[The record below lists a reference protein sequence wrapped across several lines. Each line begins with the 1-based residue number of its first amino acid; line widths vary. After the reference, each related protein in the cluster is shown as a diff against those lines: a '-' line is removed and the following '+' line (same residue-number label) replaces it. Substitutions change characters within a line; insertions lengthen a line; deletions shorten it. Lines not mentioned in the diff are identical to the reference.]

1 MQRSKV
7 ILGDLHQK
15 LNSKEYLDILFDQV
29 IPVCGNFP
37 EKMDLVILGD
47 IYDGKAIIRSEIQNC
62 FSDFL
67 LRISD
72 YFEKIYLLVGNHDL
86 ENLQKKETSLNV
98 FKRFHDKV
106 VVIDRP
112 VAVEEILMC
121 PYIHDQNE
129 FKQTI
134 DSYCSSG
141 MIKYLFLHQGFNG
154 FEYREGIVC
163 DDAVEI
169 NILPPEAKIVFS
181 GHFHK
186 PQQLGNFIYV
196 GSCWSQSFGEANQ
209 QKRFFVLTKDG
220 GIEEHNISGLPR
232 HLIFN
237 LEVESQEEFQSE
249 LTNIS
254 KDIKEEDI
262 VKLSITAPKET
273 VDKVGSVILPGGLEG
288 RVSLQVQFFLKED
301 KPEILIDD
309 SLNPIDM
316 LYQYIDLNKEQFK
329 NIDTKKIKLLGK
341 KYLQSC
347 EGVEGA

>member
-1 MQRSKV
+1 MPQVNIHVLLAEETYDQCFDVLNDRLTDFRLANLNAVTFLWLKPKGKRNKLTQIKSLSKLSKLTNYALDNGIIFGLDSCSAKNFLKSIKQRP
-7 ILGDLHQK
+7 
-15 LNSKEYLDILFDQV
+15 EYDRLKDYVEPCESTLFSYYINV
-29 IPVCGNFP
+29 EGKGFP
-37 EKMDLVILGD
+37 CSFAEEA
-47 IYDGKAIIRSEIQNC
+47 YDGI
-62 FSDFL
+62 DFAQIDDFIEEVWEDVDTVEF
-67 LRISD
+67 R
-72 YFEKIYLLVGNHDL
+72 EKL
-86 ENLQKKETSLNV
+86 ENL
-98 FKRFHDKV
+98 HKV
-106 VVIDRP
+106 NGIRS
-112 VAVEEILMC
+112 C
-121 PYIHDQNE
+121 P
-129 FKQTI
+129 
-134 DSYCSSG
+134 
-141 MIKYLFLHQGFNG
+141 
-154 FEYREGIVC
+154 
-163 DDAVEI
+163 
-169 NILPPEAKIVFS
+169 
-181 GHFHK
+181 
-186 PQQLGNFIYV
+186 
-196 GSCWSQSFGEANQ
+196 
-209 QKRFFVLTKDG
+209 
-220 GIEEHNISGLPR
+220 
-232 HLIFN
+232 IFN